1 MSDCLFCKIAAKKLD
16 ATVVYEDNEFLAFK
30 DLYPKAPVHILVI
43 PKKHIHSLAHS
54 QPEDAELLGR
64 LTLKLQDIAHD
75 AGLTSG
81 FRTIVNTGKGG
92 GQEIDHVHYHILGG
106 GKLPGF

>member
-1 MSDCLFCKIAAKKLD
+1 MSDCLFCKIANKKLD
-16 ATVVYEDNEFLAFK
+16 SSIVYEDDNFLAFK

-43 PKKHIHSLAHS
+43 PKKHIHSLAHAED
-54 QPEDAELLGR
+54 EDAELLGK
-64 LTLKLQDIAHD
+64 LTLKLKAIAYE